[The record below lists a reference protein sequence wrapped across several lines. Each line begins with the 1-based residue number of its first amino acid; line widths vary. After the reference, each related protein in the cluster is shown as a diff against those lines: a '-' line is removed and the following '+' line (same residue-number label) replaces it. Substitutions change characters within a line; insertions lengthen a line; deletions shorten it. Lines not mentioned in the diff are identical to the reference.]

1 MADHALG
8 SRAEVA
14 SQAVDLR
21 AELKSWEKAFS
32 LANNGKKAGRE
43 DIKQNADIAA
53 KYKEYGRLKSLESAL
68 ARRENQRHEAQDHSK
83 KRKHASPTG
92 PESHVEFAPRK
103 SAKGIFATP
112 SHKRTTNAHPS
123 QLDPYDSPSTLR
135 KLFSPSTHQQNMPA
149 PSPLKAAIGPTPQRD
164 GKTLGLFDLLS
175 ESGGSAP
182 TPSGKKQANTLAA
195 AFRTPSKRKTVDRI
209 PEAPEEEQQEETP
222 RMARTPASSTKQFY
236 LANLFA
242 TPTTMR
248 YAAMVEAEDRKEAE
262 ENRSPDLPPPAAPGA
277 PQSETPS
284 FLRRSNSGR
293 YPAATANQ
301 NGPGLSPVVSRKPL
315 QFASKGLSHLVQ
327 GLRDMEEERM
337 DDEWDVLRELEE
349 EQEAGNIEIEDSQV
363 PQQEHRPLY
372 KKKGQKRTTRRVIMR
387 PVASRPKPTAPAES
401 DYEDESEDVLAAVP
415 ETQKPSKQKDNDDA
429 DLGENDEGD
438 ATSLHTM
445 SEPDLDSNADP
456 EVDFD
461 GDSDYEEQSKP
472 IARSK
477 SFSER
482 IKEAVTSAVKSKP
495 KDPTEK
501 KLGAPEKKEKKPQS
515 RKINPQTHAN
525 FRALKI
531 RNRGSKTGGRFR
543 RR

>member
-1 MADHALG
+1 MG
-8 SRAEVA
+8 SLTPCFLC
-14 SQAVDLR
+14 S
-21 AELKSWEKAFS
+21 S
-32 LANNGKKAGRE
+32 
-43 DIKQNADIAA
+43 AA
-53 KYKEYGRLKSLESAL
+53 KYKEYGRLKSLESSL
-68 ARRENQRHEAQDHSK
+68 ARRENQRHDAQDHSK
-83 KRKHASPTG
+83 KRKHASPSG
-92 PESHVEFAPRK
+92 PEAHVEFTPRK
-103 SAKGIFATP
+103 SAKGLFTTP

-135 KLFSPSTHQQNMPA
+135 KLFSPSAHQPNMPA
-149 PSPLKAAIGPTPQRD
+149 PSPLKASIGPTPQRD
-164 GKTLGLFDLLS
+164 GKALGLFDLLS

-195 AFRTPSKRKTVDRI
+195 AFRTPSKRKRVDTI

-222 RMARTPASSTKQFY
+222 RMARTPASSAKQFY

-248 YAAMVEAEDRKEAE
+248 YAAMVEAEDLKEAG
-262 ENRSPDLPPPAAPGA
+262 ENISPDLPPLAAPGA

-284 FLRRSNSGR
+284 FLRRSNR

-301 NGPGLSPVVSRKPL
+301 NGPGLSPIVSRKPL

-337 DDEWDVLRELEE
+337 DDEWDVLGELEE
-349 EQEAGNIEIEDSQV
+349 EQEAGNVEVEDSQV
-363 PQQEHRPLY
+363 PQQEQRPIY

-387 PVASRPKPTAPAES
+387 PVASRPKPAAPAEP
-401 DYEDESEDVLAAVP
+401 DYEDESEDELAAVP
-415 ETQKPSKQKDNDDA
+415 ETQQPSKPNDSNGV
-429 DLGENDEGD
+429 DLGENDEDD
-438 ATSLHTM
+438 AASLHPM
-445 SEPDLDSNADP
+445 SEPDLDSDADP
-456 EVDFD
+456 EVEFD

-482 IKEAVTSAVKSKP
+482 IKEAVASAVKSKP
-495 KDPTEK
+495 KETTEK
-501 KLGAPEKKEKKPQS
+501 KLGAPETKEKKPQS
-515 RKINPQTHAN
+515 RRVNPQAHAN
-525 FRALKI
+525 FRSLKI